1 MVHYAPKKTCNNT
14 SIINH
19 LGKKMF
25 ITNIYL
31 KQRKEIIL
39 ELKSTNIILIKKRQ
53 IKMADDFYP
62 YREFN
67 TTLLIKNQL
76 CIK

>member
-1 MVHYAPKKTCNNT
+1 
-14 SIINH
+14 
-19 LGKKMF
+19 MF

-39 ELKSTNIILIKKRQ
+39 ELKSTIIILVKKRQ

-62 YREFN
+62 SREFN

-76 CIK
+76 LIK